1 MSLVDTLETESD
13 DILRLGQ
20 VDISELSK
28 LLSRYNLALNITEQN
43 KDIPGSFWGDDE
55 AGLIANH
62 IYARHDTPVHSLL
75 HESCHYICM
84 DQLRRESLNTN
95 AGGTADEENA
105 VCYLQILLSKELSF
119 MNPAKMMQD
128 MDSWGYNFRLG
139 SCAAWFE
146 QDTKDEL
153 QWLLNHGL
161 INMNNTPTFALR
173 K

>member
-1 MSLVDTLETESD
+1 MSLENTSDTKQNDVLRLREVDTTE
-13 DILRLGQ
+13 
-20 VDISELSK
+20 ISN
-28 LLSRYNLALNITEQN
+28 LLSRYQLSLNITEQN
-43 KDIPGSFWGDDE
+43 TQIPGSFWGDDE
-55 AGLIANH
+55 AGLISNQA
-62 IYARHDTPVHSLL
+62 YARADTPVHSLL

-84 DQLRRESLNTN
+84 DQIRRQALHTN

-119 MNPAKMMQD
+119 MGPLKMMQD

-139 SCAAWFE
+139 SCKAWFE
-146 QDTKDEL
+146 QDTQDEF

-161 INMNNTPTFALR
+161 INPKNAPTFALR